1 MADAG
6 LDSESETPLASTPGG
21 WRDRLTSRY
30 ALGVGYALAAA
41 LTALAVWLASSA
53 PVSGPVGPPSTAIL
67 VILAVNLLLIIALA
81 VAVGARVWNLFVVQ
95 RRDAGARLHL
105 RFVALFATAAVA
117 PAVIVALV
125 FGVLINQAVESWFST
140 RVATVVENSATVAKS
155 YHQFQIDSIHHDVQL
170 MADDL
175 NRAAPVF
182 KQSPIYF
189 SQFLALQASYRG
201 FPAAYIIDHDGRILA
216 RAEVEAPPKL
226 LMPPPADMAKA
237 DKADSKENM
246 PRHEFD
252 STDMIRVL
260 FKLRAYDDAYLY
272 VARPIDKGILA
283 HLRETDDSV
292 AAYQDTAVNRGRI
305 KATFEL
311 SYLETVLLVL
321 VGAVWLGLTAA
332 NSISGPV
339 ARLVQAADQV
349 AGGDLAARVA
359 VEKGPRELTDLAKSF
374 NRMTAD
380 LQTQQ
385 SALKAAGDEA
395 ESRRQFIETVLSG
408 VSAGVIGLD
417 RDRRISAV
425 NRQAVSL
432 LALPD
437 GGGHG
442 QPLSDLAPE
451 FAELVEQASHSAS
464 GAEAEIDITRG
475 ADARRLRLRASGASD
490 DGLVLTFDDITRLV
504 AAQRN
509 AAWKDVA
516 RRIAHEIKNP
526 LTPIQLSAERLRRKY
541 RKDIKTD
548 LETFDRCT
556 ETIIRQVGDIG
567 RMVDEFSSFARMP
580 APVFVRTDATEL
592 LREAV
597 FAQRVAN
604 PDIDYVLE
612 DPLPDAQ
619 ALCDARMVGQALT
632 NVLKNAGEA
641 IAGRRIAEPKLRGRI
656 TARLLLT
663 EDDLAFE
670 IEDNGIGLPAKD
682 RDRLTE
688 PYVTTREKGTGLG
701 LAIVKRI
708 VEDHGGELALLDAA
722 AAPGARSV
730 LKIPRL
736 KTVEHEAA
744 PAAAMA

>member
-1 MADAG
+1 MADTG
-6 LDSESETPLASTPGG
+6 LQIGSEGPIVSAPKG
-21 WRDRLTSRY
+21 WRQRVTSRY
-30 ALGVGYALAAA
+30 ALGAGYALAAA

-81 VAVGARVWNLFVVQ
+81 VAVGARVWSLFLVQ

-105 RFVALFATAAVA
+105 RFVSLFATAAVA

-140 RVATVVENSATVAKS
+140 RVKTVVENSATVAKS
-155 YHQFQIDSIHHDVQL
+155 YHQFQIGSIQHDMQL

-175 NRAAPVF
+175 NHAAPAF
-182 KQSPIYF
+182 QQAPISF
-189 SQFLALQASYRG
+189 TRFLAYQASYRG
-201 FPAAYIIDHDGRILA
+201 FPVAYLIDHDGRILA
-216 RAEVEAPPKL
+216 RAEVESPPKL
-226 LMPPPADMAKA
+226 LMPPPSDIAQA
-237 DKADSKENM
+237 DKPDAKVNM

-260 FKLRAYDDAYLY
+260 FDDAYLY

-305 KATFEL
+305 KAAFEL

-339 ARLVQAADQV
+339 ARLVQAADRV

-359 VEKGPRELTDLAKSF
+359 VEKGPQELTDLAKSF

-417 RDRRISAV
+417 REGRISAV
-425 NRQAVSL
+425 NRQAVAL
-432 LALPD
+432 LGLPAD
-437 GGGHG
+437 AAHG
-442 QPLSDLAPE
+442 QRLSDLAPE
-451 FAELVEQASHSAS
+451 FAELVEQATHSAS

-475 ADARRLRLRASGASD
+475 ADTRRLRLRASGASD

-567 RMVDEFSSFARMP
+567 RMVDEFSAFARMP
-580 APVFVRTDATEL
+580 APVFVRTDAAEL

-597 FAQRVAN
+597 FGQRVAN
-604 PDIDYVLE
+604 PDIDFVLE
-612 DPLPDAQ
+612 DPLPEAE
-619 ALCDARMVGQALT
+619 ALCDARMLGQALT
-632 NVLKNAGEA
+632 NVLKNAAEA
-641 IAGRRIAEPKLRGRI
+641 IAGRRAVEPKLRGRI

-663 EDDLAFE
+663 EDDLSFE
-670 IEDNGIGLPAKD
+670 IEDNGVGLPAKD

-708 VEDHGGELALLDAA
+708 LEDHGGELALLDAA
-722 AAPGARSV
+722 VTPGARTV
-730 LKIPRL
+730 MTIPRL

-744 PAAAMA
+744 QAAAMA